1 MVSPLLRIALPVPVH
16 GGLFDYLSPPGVNAK
31 DCMPGVRIEVP
42 FGPSRRIGVLVE
54 RVDSSSVPPER
65 LRPACRVLDSIPL
78 LDDAHRDFLAWVAAY
93 YHHGV
98 GEVFA
103 SALPLRLRK
112 RTEPLP
118 LRAPGY
124 ALAVD
129 PDEALVRVA
138 RAPRQR
144 ELIEHLTT
152 VPGRCLSL
160 AELRY
165 RYGDIADVIRRLFAK
180 GVIVESELGEMEAA
194 RPADGS
200 LPPVL
205 HAEQA
210 AAVQTVCGALG
221 GFAAFLL
228 QGVTGSGKT
237 EVYLRLAEQ
246 VLARGNSV
254 LVLVPEIALTPQ
266 LACRFV
272 DRLGG
277 GVALLHSRLND
288 SEREQAWQRVRL
300 GRDRVVLG
308 TRSTVLYPIDHL
320 ELVIVDEEHD
330 TSFKQQDGLRYSAR
344 DLAVIRARRAG
355 CPVVLG
361 SATPS
366 FESLR
371 NVEMGRYRRLWLR
384 QRAGGAQPP
393 EIRLLDIRDQ
403 PLRSGLSDPLLRE
416 IGRTLAAGEQVM
428 VFLNRRGY
436 APVLACYACGWLS
449 DCPRCDARQTVH
461 RGQGLLW
468 CHHCGSQRPLPTQC
482 PVCGSLELHPLGQG
496 TERIE
501 QRLAAEFPDVS
512 LIRIDRD
519 ATARKGSLDHL
530 LEQVHA
536 AGAVL
541 LVGTQMLAKGHHFP
555 RVTLVGVVDADGGLF
570 SADFRAPERMAQL
583 LVQVAGRAGRGEKPG
598 RVLIQTR
605 YPEHPLLQVLV
616 REGYE
621 GFARAALCE
630 RAAAGWP
637 PFSHQA
643 LLRVEATQAERP
655 QVFLQGVVDALAGE
669 LSEGV
674 ELWGPV
680 PAPMPRRQGRYRAH
694 LLVQAGRR
702 DLLHP
707 LLDRLLSIARALPE
721 ARRVRWSLDVDP
733 VDGL

>member
-16 GGLFDYLSPPGVNAK
+16 GLFDYLPPPGVMAE
-31 DCMPGVRIEVP
+31 DCEPGMRVEVP

-54 RVDSSSVPPER
+54 RVNDSPVPPER
-65 LRPACRVLDSIPL
+65 LRPACRLLDSAPL
-78 LDDAHRDFLAWVAAY
+78 LDDVHRDFLAWVAAY
-93 YHHGV
+93 YHHGI

-112 RTEPLP
+112 RAEPLP

-124 ALAVD
+124 ALAVG
-129 PDEALVRVA
+129 PAEALAQVA

-144 ELIEHLTT
+144 ELIERLAAA
-152 VPGRCLSL
+152 PGRRQLR
-160 AELRY
+160 AELRVQG
-165 RYGDIADVIRRLFAK
+165 GDAGAVIRRLLAK
-180 GVIVESELGEMEAA
+180 GLIVECELGEVDAET
-194 RPADGS
+194 PVPGS
-200 LPPVL
+200 PLPVL

-210 AAVQTVCGALG
+210 AAVQAVSEALG

-246 VLARGNSV
+246 VLARGDSV

-266 LACRFV
+266 LARRFAE
-272 DRLGG
+272 RLGG
-277 GVALLHSRLND
+277 GVALLHSGLND
-288 SEREQAWQRVRL
+288 SERELAWQRVRL

-308 TRSTVLYPIDHL
+308 TRSTVLYPIDRL
-320 ELVIVDEEHD
+320 GLVIVDEEHD
-330 TSFKQQDGLRYSAR
+330 TSFKQQEGFRYSAR

-371 NVEMGRYRRLWLR
+371 NVELGRYRRLWLR

-393 EIRLLDIRDQ
+393 EVRLLDIRDQ

-416 IGRTLAAGEQVM
+416 IGQTLAAGEQVM

-436 APVLACYACGWLS
+436 APVLACHACGWVS

-461 RGQGLLW
+461 RGHGLLW
-468 CHHCGSQRPLPTQC
+468 CHHCGSQRRVPAQC
-482 PVCGSLELHPLGQG
+482 PACGSPELRPLGQG

-501 QRLAAEFPDVS
+501 QLLAAEFPDVP

-519 ATARKGSLDHL
+519 ATARKGSLDRL
-530 LEQVHA
+530 LAQVHA
-536 AGAVL
+536 AGAAL

-555 RVTLVGVVDADGGLF
+555 DVTLVGVVDADGGLF

-621 GFARAALCE
+621 GFARAALRE
-630 RAAAGWP
+630 RAEAGWP

-643 LLRVEATQAERP
+643 LLRAEATQAERP
-655 QVFLQGVVDALAGE
+655 QAFLQGLADALAGE
-669 LSEGV
+669 LPEGV

-680 PAPMPRRQGRYRAH
+680 PAPMQRRQGRYRAH
-694 LLVQAGRR
+694 LLVQASRR
-702 DLLHP
+702 EALHP